1 MDTTD
6 AYQKLE
12 AVRSAVQALHAA
24 LKEADAVVE
33 LCERKELAAF
43 RSNLDDLWH
52 DHAEGLLARYDEI
65 LRDTDCPV
73 YPNASLAYDAS
84 RGW

>member
-24 LKEADAVVE
+24 LKAADDVVALDERAE
-33 LCERKELAAF
+33 LTAF
-43 RSNLDDLWH
+43 RNELDDLWH
-52 DHAEGLLARYDEI
+52 DYAEGLHERYGLLSDEDQYDPDPARSPMVRG
-65 LRDTDCPV
+65 RDF
-73 YPNASLAYDAS
+73 
-84 RGW
+84 